1 MSQLN
6 LRMLPVSFFLSLQIF
21 TSAHLTLIR
30 TGELALM
37 VLIATVVCALPGL
50 EGRTAKQVSKRWEGG
65 GGMVLAIKGMELY
78 F

>member
-21 TSAHLTLIR
+21 TSAHLTLVR

-65 GGMVLAIKGMELY
+65 GEGWYSL
-78 F
+78 